1 MTLRLH
7 LHGNRHATII
17 SAYAPTL
24 VSDEEEKQRFYE
36 NLRDVLQA
44 VPKGDKIVLT
54 GDFNA
59 RVGKDWQTWDS
70 LGRHGVRSMNGNGQL
85 LLQLCT
91 EFNLFISS
99 TQFCHKGDHI
109 TTWMHPRSRQWHLLD
124 YVIVRQQDMQDVC
137 NVHTLRG
144 ADCWTDHALV
154 RAKFRMVI
162 KPSARLRTTVKL
174 PKRLDVSKLHPAEF
188 QEALAEGMNAVAYTS
203 SWDTTKDDLYKVAE
217 ETVGTVAAKSRDW
230 FDENDQAISDVLA
243 AKNNIRSRMMQK
255 DLSKDQ
261 ERQLSEVLKQAK
273 ADAQRKLRS
282 MQDAWW
288 SNLATEMQAAADM
301 KNSKELYNSTK
312 QAFGPKTARIT
323 PLRSKDGKEVHNT
336 MEKSPT
342 GGKNIFR
349 IC

>member
-1 MTLRLH
+1 
-7 LHGNRHATII
+7 
-17 SAYAPTL
+17 
-24 VSDEEEKQRFYE
+24 
-36 NLRDVLQA
+36 
-44 VPKGDKIVLT
+44 
-54 GDFNA
+54 
-59 RVGKDWQTWDS
+59 
-70 LGRHGVRSMNGNGQL
+70 
-85 LLQLCT
+85 
-91 EFNLFISS
+91 
-99 TQFCHKGDHI
+99 
-109 TTWMHPRSRQWHLLD
+109 
-124 YVIVRQQDMQDVC
+124 
-137 NVHTLRG
+137 
-144 ADCWTDHALV
+144 
-154 RAKFRMVI
+154 
-162 KPSARLRTTVKL
+162 
-174 PKRLDVSKLHPAEF
+174 
-188 QEALAEGMNAVAYTS
+188 
-203 SWDTTKDDLYKVAE
+203 
-217 ETVGTVAAKSRDW
+217 
-230 FDENDQAISDVLA
+230 
-243 AKNNIRSRMMQK
+243 MMQK